1 MQSVPKLFVLNR
13 VQLSSQAGGVSRAKM
28 TSHLKANR
36 EIGLHLGFETKV
48 S

>member
-1 MQSVPKLFVLNR
+1 MQPVPKLFVLNR

-28 TSHLKANR
+28 TLHLKANR
-36 EIGLHLGFETKV
+36 EIGQNWGFETKV